1 MMLDVDSCFL
11 NSKDGKEE
19 GQDQSVAPDMCPVE
33 GERVSELPD
42 VITSAQTDKSDN
54 SRGSP
59 SLVYD
64 NSPVTLDEAMDTT
77 DDQDNV
83 LKQSEASSTVD
94 QSLENRSSSDDEP
107 SSKTAVEV
115 AESSVD
121 SQSGETVLDDIKLE
135 IRSEN
140 NKTVDVESVNVIA
153 YQSDLDQS
161 VEEKRAKHYSHVTD
175 EESTD
180 IVNDINSQERP
191 NSPQE
196 TKDLSEGVE
205 DETAK
210 TMVEARDISEE
221 LVEIPLDSDSSGN
234 KEETSEEPRLTST
247 EKEEVKL
254 TDQNTNDNHSSE
266 VVESSSKPGH
276 VHIHLDN
283 ISDFDSF
290 QFWRTPIPQL
300 DLDLDIVDG
309 KPQNIHVKARV
320 KDEEHHKVYASE
332 MNVQVT
338 GDRDVNSNLSD
349 SLSDLTVCDKLDNPV
364 INTNRSE
371 SVSEED
377 GLLIHKA
384 SVSTVSETDNLY
396 NSAASTSVAGQNEN
410 TLTVIDGVV
419 QGKLFTATVNSE
431 NFARTLFWRN
441 FVKIKPSRNCKI
453 TLSFIDIGNSC
464 LNREIFTPII
474 CLLMLFAKMKFSRKV
489 PNLQYICSIR
499 ASTQQNLPWDLGQ
512 SQTQT
517 SLLSYR
523 D

>member
-1 MMLDVDSCFL
+1 MLDVNSCFL
-11 NSKDGKEE
+11 NSKDGKEG
-19 GQDQSVAPDMCPVE
+19 GQDQSVTPDMCPVE

-83 LKQSEASSTVD
+83 FKQSEASSTVD
-94 QSLENRSSSDDEP
+94 QSIENRSSSDEPSSKTTVDQSIEKRSSSDEP

-121 SQSGETVLDDIKLE
+121 SLSQSGETVLDDIKLE

-140 NKTVDVESVNVIA
+140 NETVDVESVNVIA
-153 YQSDLDQS
+153 YQSNLDQS

-180 IVNDINSQERP
+180 IVNDINSQEKP

-196 TKDLSEGVE
+196 TKDLSEG
-205 DETAK
+205 DEERGK
-210 TMVEARDISEE
+210 TMVEARDTSEE

-234 KEETSEEPRLTST
+234 KEETAEEPRLTST
-247 EKEEVKL
+247 GKEEVKL

-371 SVSEED
+371 SVSEEE

-419 QGKLFTATVNSE
+419 QGKLFTAAVNSE
-431 NFARTLFWRN
+431 IFARTLF
-441 FVKIKPSRNCKI
+441 
-453 TLSFIDIGNSC
+453 
-464 LNREIFTPII
+464 
-474 CLLMLFAKMKFSRKV
+474 
-489 PNLQYICSIR
+489 
-499 ASTQQNLPWDLGQ
+499 
-512 SQTQT
+512 
-517 SLLSYR
+517 
-523 D
+523 

>member
-11 NSKDGKEE
+11 NSKDGKE
-19 GQDQSVAPDMCPVE
+19 GQDQSVTPDMCPVE

-94 QSLENRSSSDDEP
+94 QSIENRSSSDEPSSKTTVDQSIENRSSSDEP
-107 SSKTAVEV
+107 SSKTEVEV

-140 NKTVDVESVNVIA
+140 NETVDVESVNVIA

-180 IVNDINSQERP
+180 IVNDINSQENP

-196 TKDLSEGVE
+196 TKDLSEGAE
-205 DETAK
+205 ETAN
-210 TMVEARDISEE
+210 TMVEARDTSEE

-234 KEETSEEPRLTST
+234 KEETSEEPRLTGT

-332 MNVQVT
+332 MNVQVS

-441 FVKIKPSRNCKI
+441 FVKIKPSRNGKI

-464 LNREIFTPII
+464 LNREIFY
-474 CLLMLFAKMKFSRKV
+474 
-489 PNLQYICSIR
+489 Q
-499 ASTQQNLPWDLGQ
+499 
-512 SQTQT
+512 
-517 SLLSYR
+517 
-523 D
+523 

>member
-1 MMLDVDSCFL
+1 MAPENTQKKSLFPHPLFLENLLMMLDVDSCFL
-11 NSKDGKEE
+11 NSKDGKE
-19 GQDQSVAPDMCPVE
+19 GQDQSVTPDMCPVE

-54 SRGSP
+54 SHGSP

-83 LKQSEASSTVD
+83 FKQSEASNTVD
-94 QSLENRSSSDDEP
+94 QSIENRSSSDEPSSKTTVDQSIENRSSSDEP

-115 AESSVD
+115 ADSSVD
-121 SQSGETVLDDIKLE
+121 IQSGETVLDDIKLE

-140 NKTVDVESVNVIA
+140 NETVDVESVNVIA

-180 IVNDINSQERP
+180 IVNDVNSQEET

-196 TKDLSEGVE
+196 TKDLSEGAE
-205 DETAK
+205 ETGK
-210 TMVEARDISEE
+210 TMVEARATSEE
-221 LVEIPLDSDSSGN
+221 LVEIPLDSDNSGN
-234 KEETSEEPRLTST
+234 REETSKEPRLTGT

-332 MNVQVT
+332 MNVQVS

-371 SVSEED
+371 SVSEEE

-396 NSAASTSVAGQNEN
+396 NSAASTLAAGQNEN

-419 QGKLFTATVNSE
+419 QGKLFTATVNFE
-431 NFARTLFWRN
+431 VFTRTLFSRN
-441 FVKIKPSRNCKI
+441 FAYAKFPENK
-453 TLSFIDIGNSC
+453 TL
-464 LNREIFTPII
+464 
-474 CLLMLFAKMKFSRKV
+474 AKW
-489 PNLQYICSIR
+489 
-499 ASTQQNLPWDLGQ
+499 QNH
-512 SQTQT
+512 SVV
-517 SLLSYR
+517 Y
-523 D
+523 